1 MYKLLRPTESA
12 RLTTMS
18 AVMNLQKHTPMMQQY
33 LSIKAQHPD
42 ILVFYRMGD
51 FYELFFDDARRAS
64 RLLDIT
70 LTSRGQSAGE
80 AIPMAGIPYH
90 AADQYLARLVKQG
103 ESVALC
109 EQVGDPA
116 TSKGPVDRQVVRV
129 VTPGTLTDEALLQER
144 HENLLVSVAHDSEG
158 FLGLASLELSSGRFT
173 VQEFQGTE
181 ALQAEL
187 ERLQAAELLISED
200 SPQVDSLKDHTGLY
214 KLPPWHF
221 DTATATRL
229 LTEQFATRDLEGFGC
244 QNMPVAVAAAGALLQ
259 YVKDTQRSAM
269 PHIRGVQVERH
280 EDSVILDAATRR
292 NLELDQAQSG
302 QREHSLLGIIDHC
315 TTSMGSRLIRRWLH
329 RPLSDRQALSERLQ
343 CIEDLQ
349 QSLLHTSIQEQ
360 LRGVSDVQRILS
372 RIALKSARPRDLSA
386 LRDTLSLLPG
396 LQETL
401 RQQADPLL
409 ARLSKAIQ
417 EHPKTC
423 KLLKKAIQE
432 TPPAL
437 LRDGGVIATGFD
449 AELDELRYLSE
460 QGDVLLLEMEA
471 RERERTGI
479 TNLKIRYNRV
489 HGYYIEVS
497 RLVADQVPVD
507 YQRKQTLKAVERYI
521 TPALKE
527 HEDKVLSA
535 RSRALGCEKALYEDL
550 LDRLLGQLTPLTNSA
565 DGLAELDVIVT
576 LSERANTLNWSRP
589 ALVTEPGITI
599 TGGRHPVVEQ
609 VSSTPFVPNDMKLDE
624 QQRML
629 IITGPNM
636 GGKSTYMRQNALI
649 VLLAH
654 MGSFVPADSATI
666 GPVDRIFTRIG
677 ASDDLASGRSTFMV
691 EMTETANILNN
702 ATNSSL
708 ILMDEIGRGTST
720 YDGLSLAWAVSERL
734 SAIGAS
740 TLFATHYFELTQLAE
755 QHETIV
761 NVHLD
766 AVEHSDKI
774 VFLHTVKPGPA
785 DRSYGLQVAALAGVP
800 DVVLKQARL
809 RLKELEQSSLAAH
822 DDKSGQ
828 QQIDFFNDNSLHPLG
843 EAMEGIEPDDL
854 TPRQALDVLYK
865 LKQLMRDL

>member
-1 MYKLLRPTESA
+1 
-12 RLTTMS
+12 MS
-18 AVMNLQKHTPMMQQY
+18 AVMNLEKHTPMMQQY

-51 FYELFFDDARRAS
+51 FYELFFEDARRAS

-90 AADQYLARLVKQG
+90 AADQYLARLVRQG
-103 ESVALC
+103 ESVAIC
-109 EQVGDPA
+109 EQIGDPA
-116 TSKGPVDRQVVRV
+116 TSKGPVERQVVRV
-129 VTPGTLTDEALLQER
+129 LTPGTLTDEALLQGR
-144 HENLLVSVAHDSEG
+144 AENLLVCVAHDPEAY
-158 FLGLASLELSSGRFT
+158 LGLASLELSSGRFT

-200 SPQVDSLKDHTGLY
+200 SPELTALQDYTGLHT
-214 KLPPWHF
+214 LPPWHY

-229 LTEQFATRDLEGFGC
+229 LTEQFSTHDLEGFGV
-244 QNMPVAVAAAGALLQ
+244 QGMPVAVAAAGALLQ
-259 YVKDTQRSAM
+259 YVKDTQRSAL
-269 PHIRGVQVERH
+269 PHVKGLQIERH

-292 NLELDQAQSG
+292 NLELDKAQSG
-302 QREHSLLGIIDHC
+302 QREHSLLGILDQC
-315 TTSMGSRLIRRWLH
+315 VTAMGSRLIRRWLH
-329 RPLSDRQALSERLQ
+329 RPLRDRQALSERLQ
-343 CIEDLQ
+343 CIDELLQ
-349 QSLLHTSIQEQ
+349 TQLYSSLQDQ
-360 LRGVSDVQRILS
+360 LRGISDLQRILS

-386 LRDTLSLLPG
+386 LRNSLALLPV
-396 LQETL
+396 LQATL
-401 RQQADPLL
+401 RTQNDPLL
-409 ARLSKAIQ
+409 TRLSKTIQ

-423 KLLKKAIQE
+423 KLLKKALPE

-437 LRDGGVIATGFD
+437 LREGGVIAPGFD

-460 QGDVLLLEMEA
+460 QSDILLLEMEA

-479 TNLKIRYNRV
+479 TGLKIRYNRV

-497 RLVADQVPVD
+497 RTVADNVPAD

-535 RSRALGCEKALYEDL
+535 RSRAMQREKILYDDL
-550 LDRLLGQLTPLTNSA
+550 LEQLLAQLNTLTNSA
-565 DGLAELDVIVT
+565 EGLAELDVVAT
-576 LSERANTLNWSRP
+576 LGERAATLNWARP
-589 ALVTEPGITI
+589 VLVDAPGMHI

-609 VSSTPFVPNDMKLDE
+609 VSATPFVPNDMTLNE
-624 QQRML
+624 HQRML

-649 VLLAH
+649 VLLAC
-654 MGSFVPADSATI
+654 MGSFVPADSATL

-677 ASDDLASGRSTFMV
+677 ASDDLAGGRSTFMV

-702 ATNSSL
+702 ATANSL
-708 ILMDEIGRGTST
+708 VLMDEIGRGTST
-720 YDGLSLAWAVSERL
+720 YDGLSLAWAVAERL
-734 SAIGAS
+734 SEIGAG

-755 QHETIV
+755 QQESIE

-766 AVEHSDKI
+766 AIEHSDKI
-774 VFLHTVKPGPA
+774 VFLHNVKPGPA
-785 DRSYGLQVAALAGVP
+785 NRSYGLQVAALAGVP
-800 DVVLKQARL
+800 GRVLKQAKL
-809 RLKELEQSSLAAH
+809 RLNELEKSSLATKAN
-822 DDKSGQ
+822 GAQ
-828 QQIDFFNDNSLHPLG
+828 QQIDFFHDNSPHPLS
-843 EAMEGIEPDDL
+843 EAMEGLNPDNL

-865 LKQLMRDL
+865 LKELTRDLPSG